1 MTKEKFE
8 FFLDTHSKM
17 YKEQFGLS
25 GELELKASP
34 DMIHSLVQLY
44 GDLPTL
50 QSVMAEHKAVI
61 VDNFIKAYCLKY
73 GK

>member
-8 FFLDTHSKM
+8 FFLDTHSEM

-25 GELELKASP
+25 GELELKAST
-34 DMIHSLVQLY
+34 DMIHSLVRLY

-50 QSVMAEHKAVI
+50 QSVLAEHKTVI
-61 VDNFIKAYCLKY
+61 DEECLRTYCKTIF
-73 GK
+73 